1 MADLHLHRDHTL
13 GLARARKVALK
24 WAEDVEKDL
33 DMECTIIEG
42 DDEDVLEFKRAGV
55 DGRMI
60 VAATHF
66 DLEARLGFLLKAFAG
81 KIEAEVSKQLDE
93 ALAKEEAKAAKAPK
107 VAKASKL
114 ETPAAAKPA
123 AKKK

>member
-1 MADLHLHRDHTL
+1 MADLNLHRDHTL

-24 WAEDVEKDL
+24 WAEDVEAKL

-42 DDEDVLEFKRAGV
+42 DDEDVLEFRRSGV

-60 VAATHF
+60 VAATYF
-66 DLEARLGFLLKAFAG
+66 DLEAKLGFLLKPFLG
-81 KIEAEVSKQLDE
+81 TIEAEVSKQLDE
-93 ALAKEEAKAAKAPK
+93 ALAKEAAKASKPAAKAAAKAP
-107 VAKASKL
+107 
-114 ETPAAAKPA
+114 

>member
-24 WAEDVEKDL
+24 WAEDVEEKL

-42 DDEDVLEFKRAGV
+42 DDEDVLEFKRSGV

-60 VAATHF
+60 VAAMHF
-66 DLEARLGFLLKAFAG
+66 DLEAKLGFLLKPFLG
-81 KIEAEVSKQLDE
+81 QIEAEVSKQLDE
-93 ALAKEEAKAAKAPK
+93 ALAKEAAKG
-107 VAKASKL
+107 SK
-114 ETPAAAKPA
+114 TAKPA
-123 AKKK
+123 AKPAKKK

>member
-24 WAEDVEKDL
+24 WAEHVEEKL
-33 DMECTIIEG
+33 AMECTIIEG
-42 DDEDVLEFKRAGV
+42 DEEDVLEFTRSGV

-66 DLEARLGFLLKAFAG
+66 DLEAKLGFLLRPFIG
-81 KIEAEVSKQLDE
+81 QIEAEVGKQLDE
-93 ALAKEEAKAAKAPK
+93 ALAKESAKAAKAP
-107 VAKASKL
+107 AK
-114 ETPAAAKPA
+114 AAAKT

>member
-24 WAEDVEKDL
+24 WAEDVESKL
-33 DMECTIIEG
+33 DMACTLIEG
-42 DDEDVLEFKRAGV
+42 DDEDVLEFTRSGV
-55 DGRMI
+55 DGRMT
-60 VAATHF
+60 VAATYF
-66 DLEARLGFLLKAFAG
+66 DVEATLGFLFKPFLG
-81 KIEAEVSKQLDE
+81 TIESEVRKQLDE

-107 VAKASKL
+107 
-114 ETPAAAKPA
+114 A